1 MPFVLDQYL
10 LLPLKILKER
20 KVKDQSERL
29 MFISMFSR
37 SVVESELNMSYFV
50 YVRKD
55 VGQLCILIN
64 ALATVADFI
73 YCEVF

>member
-1 MPFVLDQYL
+1 
-10 LLPLKILKER
+10 
-20 KVKDQSERL
+20 

-37 SVVESELNMSYFV
+37 SVIESELNMSYFV

-55 VGQLCILIN
+55 VGQLCILTN
-64 ALATVADFI
+64 ALVTVTDFI